1 MLLYSMALALGCQT
15 GHSRENHESSIAV
28 KLSLMFTLTQL
39 KRLATALLAVMLLAV
54 SAPTISKVIVMDGS
68 QSALIEIC
76 TTEGVKRISFS
87 DSALSAKQPLG
98 EHSAHAEDCPYCHLQ
113 STQSIPPAALTFLSV
128 PVLAFF
134 PSLFYQAP
142 KSQFAWAPQRAR
154 APPVLS

>member
-1 MLLYSMALALGCQT
+1 MTLALGCQT

-28 KLSLMFTLTQL
+28 KLSLMITLTQL

-87 DSALSAKQPLG
+87 DSALNAQQPLG

-113 STQSIPPAALTFLSV
+113 SAQLVPPATLTFLNV

-134 PSLFYQAP
+134 PTLFYQAP

>member
-1 MLLYSMALALGCQT
+1 
-15 GHSRENHESSIAV
+15 
-28 KLSLMFTLTQL
+28 MFTLIQL

-87 DSALSAKQPLG
+87 DSALGVQQPAG
-98 EHSAHAEDCPYCHLQ
+98 EHDAHAEECSYCRLQ
-113 STQSIPPAALTFLSV
+113 LTEFIPPAVLTFLSIRI
-128 PVLAFF
+128 LAFF
-134 PSLFYQAP
+134 PTLFYQAP